1 LAALQEVRKGGRG
14 QSPFCEM
21 GNVIQPLWAQCPGM
35 TRRLL
40 VGYPVLSLVLQAVL
54 ATNFGWLVEALFKC
68 SVHSIAQVK
77 VWTLFIGP
85 FCSPLSSGISF
96 LFMIFELYMLMVY
109 FPAQET
115 TMGSTTLLIWTLLM
129 NGLVNTVFLIFMFV
143 AGFYDGGY
151 WDQSSVGLWPLI
163 MVVLTA
169 RCLSD
174 PQGSS
179 SFWGLV
185 QIPNK
190 WYPLA
195 LVAFFS
201 LLNGMRIMWNFIA
214 ALVIGYTYHIA
225 RYERFLPSKVR
236 AARLE
241 NRCCCRGGRCGVLC
255 GILSDGWIPATNTP
269 GFEAESGTRRYATLG
284 DFASS
289 GSGSQL
295 TSQNNTQPPSSGGGG
310 GGNFTAFA
318 GSGNRLGDG
327 SEAPPASPPTST
339 PAPSAPPA
347 PSTEQGDHYTPA
359 PP

>member
-1 LAALQEVRKGGRG
+1 
-14 QSPFCEM
+14 
-21 GNVIQPLWAQCPGM
+21 
-35 TRRLL
+35 
-40 VGYPVLSLVLQAVL
+40 
-54 ATNFGWLVEALFKC
+54 
-68 SVHSIAQVK
+68 
-77 VWTLFIGP
+77 
-85 FCSPLSSGISF
+85 
-96 LFMIFELYMLMVY
+96 
-109 FPAQET
+109 
-115 TMGSTTLLIWTLLM
+115 MGSTTLLILTLLM
-129 NGLVNTVFLIFMFV
+129 NVLVNIVFLVFIFVLGMLLYV
-143 AGFYDGGY
+143 P
-151 WDQSSVGLWPLI
+151 WEQSSVGLWPLI

-201 LLNGMRIMWNFIA
+201 LLNGMQIMWNFIA
-214 ALVIGYTYHIA
+214 ALVIGYTYHIV
-225 RYERFLPSKVR
+225 RYERVLPSKVR
-236 AARLE
+236 VARFE
-241 NRCCCRGGRCGVLC
+241 ARCCQGGRCG
-255 GILSDGWIPATNTP
+255 ILSAGWIPATNSP
-269 GFEAESGTRRYATLG
+269 GFEVESGTRRYATLG

-327 SEAPPASPPTST
+327 SEAPPASPPTPT

-359 PP
+359 PPWQVACACQHHLIDQRLDQCFCCCCLAGCCWCCSCGNCHDCCDSFY